1 VVDGKIVESWI
12 EVDMMGVMQQ
22 LGVVPEQ
29 GQSEEAS
36 PT

>member
-1 VVDGKIVESWI
+1 
-12 EVDMMGVMQQ
+12 VDMMGVMEQ